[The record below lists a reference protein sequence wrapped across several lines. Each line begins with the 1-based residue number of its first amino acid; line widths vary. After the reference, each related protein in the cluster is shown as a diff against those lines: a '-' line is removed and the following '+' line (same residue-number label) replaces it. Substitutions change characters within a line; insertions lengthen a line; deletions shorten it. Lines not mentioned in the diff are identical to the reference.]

1 LTPGRF
7 LRGGH
12 GRVLSR
18 VLIAAV
24 SLVTFLM
31 APALSVSAAV
41 QQFSVPDMDWK
52 TGWPVAVLL
61 AVLVFIVALWSL
73 FRGRARRRMRL
84 LSQLFQALFENDHD
98 ARLITTPKGKAL
110 AASAAWRARLEVS
123 PKNPIAGLRNTL
135 FAGDNVESEL
145 ERLIGSATD
154 GEACHADLSLIGTPN
169 LRQRIAADPLFG
181 HPGWVVWSLPSDRN
195 HAALDDA
202 VLLGHQRLASFLDAD
217 AVGFY
222 SLDQDGVFLSI
233 DGTIAGWLGHSADDI
248 VTARRGLGDFLA
260 EIENDNGSETDVGS
274 LCEEVEGALRL
285 KDSDG
290 NIFHVTYAQ
299 ELVAGHDGRHF
310 VTRSMMRRLA
320 DADQDAE
327 AGAAVPLLSLRK
339 SGRNPRIENTDGGEG
354 WEDRFRH
361 LFLESPV
368 GIAMIDRE
376 GRVRECNGALSNL
389 LGLEPGM
396 AAGKLLEELVAPA
409 GDAMKMDAWLDLAR
423 QGGTSVDPLS
433 VTHLDGK
440 ATTVLVADIL
450 PGEDGD
456 GGPYLVVHALE
467 KGGEGD
473 IGESGQQSQKMELV
487 GQLAGGIAHDFN
499 NLLTAMIG
507 FCDLL
512 LLRHSPKDQSFA
524 DIMQIKQN
532 ANRAAN
538 LVRQLLAFSRQQTL
552 QPKVL
557 NLTDVLAELS
567 HLLRRLIGARIEL
580 NMVHGREVGL
590 VKADQG
596 QLEQVV
602 INLAVNARDA
612 MTGEGALTIETG
624 LIPAGDPRLRSY
636 ADLPDGDYVTV
647 QVIDTGSGIPPEIL
661 EKIYE
666 PFFTTKG
673 VGEGTGLGLATVYGI
688 VKQTGGHIFVDST
701 QGKGTC
707 FTILLPSHDPKSV
720 DEADDQPEEAAASAP
735 RLDLT
740 GAGTILLVEDEDAV
754 RLFGARALRN
764 KGYEVI
770 EAKNGEEAFEILKT
784 DADSIDLLITDVVMP
799 GIDGPTLIRQVRID
813 HPSMKVIFI
822 SGYTEDTFRKNL
834 DEGEVVHFLPKPFSL
849 QQLAGKV
856 KEVMQEDAA

>member
-7 LRGGH
+7 VHGGH

-18 VLIAAV
+18 IVTVAF
-24 SLVTFLM
+24 SLATFLTIPT
-31 APALSVSAAV
+31 ASVSAAV
-41 QQFSVPDMDWK
+41 DRISLPELDFT
-52 TGWPVAVLL
+52 TGWPAAGLMAVLL
-61 AVLVFIVALWSL
+61 LLVALWSL
-73 FRGRARRRMRL
+73 FRGRARRRTAL
-84 LSQLFQALFENDHD
+84 LRNLFGAIFDNDAE
-98 ARLITTPKGKAL
+98 ARLITTPNGKAL
-110 AASAAWRARLEVS
+110 AVSAAWRARADGSL
-123 PKNPIAGLRNTL
+123 KNPIAGLGDTL
-135 FAGDNVESEL
+135 FAGDNVEAEL
-145 ERLIGSATD
+145 TRLSKTAAG
-154 GEACHADLSLIGTPN
+154 GEACEADLALNNTAN
-169 LRQRIAADPLFG
+169 LSQRITADPLSG
-181 HPGWVVWSLPSDRN
+181 HPGWVVWSLPVNPDQ
-195 HAALDDA
+195 AALGNA
-202 VLLGHQRLASFLDAD
+202 VRSGQQRLADFLEAD
-217 AVGFY
+217 ALGFY
-222 SLDQDGVFLSI
+222 SLNQDGVFLSL
-233 DGTIAGWLGHSADDI
+233 DDNLAAWLGQSGDEI
-248 VTARRGLGDFLA
+248 VQAGRGLGDFLA
-260 EIENDNGSETDVGS
+260 DNEDGSRPDVAS
-274 LCEEVEGALRL
+274 LCEEIFGELRL
-285 KDSDG
+285 LGGDG
-290 NIFHVTYAQ
+290 AIFSARFAQ
-299 ELVAGHDGRHF
+299 ELVPSEDGRQF
-310 VTRSMMRRLA
+310 VTRSMLRRVMERGPA
-320 DADQDAE
+320 D
-327 AGAAVPLLSLRK
+327 AVPLLSLRK
-339 SGRNPRIENTDGGEG
+339 SSRNALMDGAVAGGDAGED
-354 WEDRFRH
+354 WEDRFRQ
-361 LFLESPV
+361 LFIEAPV
-368 GIAMIDRE
+368 GIALIDHG
-376 GRVRECNGALSNL
+376 GRISECNGALSKML
-389 LGLEPGM
+389 DLEAGM
-396 AAGKLLEELVAPA
+396 AAGKMLDELAAPVDGA
-409 GDAMKMDAWLDLAR
+409 VKLDDWLDLVR
-423 QGGTSVDPLS
+423 R
-433 VTHLDGK
+433 
-440 ATTVLVADIL
+440 
-450 PGEDGD
+450 GEDAGA
-456 GGPYLVVHALE
+456 PLAVSM
-467 KGGEGD
+467 GEGEGAKTLFAN
-473 IGESGQQSQKMELV
+473 ILLGEGAEPDLVLHVLEAGGVGQMDEQGQQSQKMELV

-580 NMVHGREVGL
+580 NMVHGRELGL

-612 MTGEGALTIETG
+612 MTDEGTLTIETG
-624 LIPAGDPRLRSY
+624 VIPAGDTRLRGY
-636 ADLPDGDYVTV
+636 ADLPDGSYVSV
-647 QVIDTGSGIPPEIL
+647 KVIDTGSGIPADLL

-688 VKQTGGHIFVDST
+688 VKQTGGYIFVDST
-701 QGKGTC
+701 QGEGTC
-707 FTILLPSHDPKSV
+707 FTILLPSHDPESV
-720 DEADDQPEEAAASAP
+720 EQADDQPEEKAAAAP

-740 GAGTILLVEDEDAV
+740 GAGTVLLVEDEDAV

-770 EAKNGEEAFEILKT
+770 EAKNGEGALEILET

-799 GIDGPTLIRQVRID
+799 GVDGPTLIRQVRSD
-813 HPSMKVIFI
+813 HPNMKVIFI